1 MPLKLKTAPASE
13 PITLANAKI
22 KLGIESGDTSAD
34 TTIGW
39 MIPAARQW
47 VENRLGRALI
57 TQTWTLYSDG
67 FDSMIYLPKGHIQS
81 VTHIKYTDSTGTPVT
96 VDSADYQLDLVS
108 EPARIMPSVSAGSW
122 PSVESNRLN
131 SVEIEYITG
140 YGAAADIPGDI
151 IEALYRIVGH
161 WVNNQSAIEQ
171 GVTITRVPFAVD
183 QMLQPYRL
191 YSFGEY

>member
-1 MPLKLKTAPASE
+1 MPLKLKTAPATE

-22 KLGIESGDTSAD
+22 KIGIESGDTSAD
-34 TTIGW
+34 TQIGW
-39 MIPAARQW
+39 MIPAARRW
-47 VENRLGRALI
+47 VENRTGRALI

-67 FDSMIYLPKGHIQS
+67 FDYVIKLPKGRIQS

-96 VDSADYQLDLVS
+96 IDQANYQVDLVS
-108 EPARIMPSVSAGSW
+108 EPARIIPSIAAGSW
-122 PSVESNRLN
+122 PSVECNRLN
-131 SVEIEYITG
+131 SVEVEFVAG
-140 YGAAADIPGDI
+140 YGAAADVPDDI

-183 QMLQPYRL
+183 QMLAPYYL
-191 YSFGEY
+191 YSFGSD